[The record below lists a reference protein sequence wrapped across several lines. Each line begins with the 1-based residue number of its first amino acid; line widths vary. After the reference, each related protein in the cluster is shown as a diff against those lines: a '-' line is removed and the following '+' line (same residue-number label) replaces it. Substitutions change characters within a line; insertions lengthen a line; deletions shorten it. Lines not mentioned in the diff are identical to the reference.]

1 MRRRWITVV
10 VATAIVGPT
19 GKAPLAA
26 TDILAEYSGM
36 ASPRTGGDGDPRRG
50 KLGGLGWPVP
60 SQKPPSR
67 AARPFDSPRPPPP
80 TDTPAAPRRGHAGE
94 IVMRVGGYVIHLERA
109 AGRRPQAYELVR
121 LLPVPTR
128 ILAAIDGR
136 TLDDDARRRFVRRQI
151 HAPRYP
157 FPLLDAEV
165 GCFLS
170 YRAAWRSIL
179 EDGWEAGLIVEDD
192 VAAAAPQFAAVIA
205 AANAAIEPHEYVR
218 FPLLERT
225 DRGPVT
231 RSLGPATFI
240 EPRLPGLGMQMQ
252 LVGRE
257 AARRL
262 LAQLKTLEHEGYS
275 FVQMQWLHGARVLT
289 ARPIVIREICAELGG
304 SVIHAPR
311 TGIVHKVVHEFQR
324 PLIRL
329 AVHRANERWRRR
341 AA

>member
-1 MRRRWITVV
+1 
-10 VATAIVGPT
+10 
-19 GKAPLAA
+19 
-26 TDILAEYSGM
+26 
-36 ASPRTGGDGDPRRG
+36 
-50 KLGGLGWPVP
+50 
-60 SQKPPSR
+60 
-67 AARPFDSPRPPPP
+67 
-80 TDTPAAPRRGHAGE
+80 
-94 IVMRVGGYVIHLERA
+94 MRVGGYVIHLERA

-128 ILAAIDGR
+128 ILAAIDGH
-136 TLDDDARRRFVRRQI
+136 TLDDATRRRFVRRQI

-157 FPLLDAEV
+157 FKLLDAEI

-170 YRAAWRSIL
+170 YRGAWQAIL
-179 EDGWEAGLIVEDD
+179 DDGCDAGLIVEDD

-205 AANAAIEPHEYVR
+205 AAGAAIEPHEYVR

-262 LAQLKTLEHEGYS
+262 LAATEV
-275 FVQMQWLHGARVLT
+275 FDRPVDCVVQMQWLHGARVL
-289 ARPIVIREICAELGG
+289 AAYPVIIREVDFQLGG
-304 SVIHAPR
+304 TVIQVKH
-311 TGIVHKVVHEFQR
+311 GGFVHKAVHEFQR
-324 PLIRL
+324 PILRL
-329 AVHRANERWRRR
+329 AVRAANERWRRR
-341 AA
+341 HAA